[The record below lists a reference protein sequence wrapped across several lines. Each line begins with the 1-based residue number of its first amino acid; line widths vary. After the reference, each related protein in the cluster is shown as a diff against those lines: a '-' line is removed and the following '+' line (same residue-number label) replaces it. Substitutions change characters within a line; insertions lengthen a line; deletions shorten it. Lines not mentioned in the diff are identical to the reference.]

1 MRISDDEITANI
13 KLVLNSVTP
22 GIVSATNAMLDLQD
36 ARAEIAQLK
45 EKGIEDRALIKDM
58 PDDMAAST
66 EEYHK
71 LLDAYIKLAK
81 DNAELIKCIED
92 LRGGV

>member
-1 MRISDDEITANI
+1 MRISDDEITENI

-22 GIVSATNAMLDLQD
+22 GIVAATNAMLDLRD
-36 ARAEIAQLK
+36 ARAEIAQL
-45 EKGIEDRALIKDM
+45 
-58 PDDMAAST
+58 T